1 MRKFFTLFILLTM
14 LSGAAHAQQ
23 MSDKQVVEYL
33 KRAQATGK
41 SQSETAADRLR
52 TGSQSFASVR
62 SRASCMLNFT
72 FYNAEIIFLQFSLLS
87 KSFCKRPCRCGIFSK
102 QLKRRIRS
110 LKYP

>member
-41 SQSETAADRLR
+41 SQSETAMELMRRGVTRQQVERIRNRYLQEQQVANLSQNAASDESQERLR
-52 TGSQSFASVR
+52 YSDRKSVV
-62 SRASCMLNFT
+62 
-72 FYNAEIIFLQFSLLS
+72 
-87 KSFCKRPCRCGIFSK
+87 
-102 QLKRRIRS
+102 
-110 LKYP
+110 